1 VATFLQL
8 FLDNGDPYTVDG
20 KPLEQSE
27 DGKSYRLDGRVYE
40 IDPLV
45 MNGVRWASGSRSGNL
60 LMATFARIQI
70 PPTSPEMAARYAI
83 KAPGA
88 IKMGRWWIAISDAN
102 KAGAIIEPERTNV
115 IEESL
120 ERTAAEEHAK
130 TMKAKKIVG
139 IVATVAAGVIA
150 AAVIKKV
157 TAAKATS
164 TVQPSSSVL
173 KDIAQPIIESG
184 KQAAA
189 AAVTTALAAHQ
200 AAQTPEQQIIQID
213 QAPAS
218 NAGLWAVGGAV
229 AIGALVFAGK
239 AMSR

>member
-45 MNGVRWASGSRSGNL
+45 MNGVRWTSGSKSGNL
-60 LMATFARIQI
+60 LKAMFARIQI
-70 PPTSPEMAARYAI
+70 PPTSTEISARYAI

-88 IKMGRWWIAISDAN
+88 IKTGRWWIAISDAN

-115 IEESL
+115 IEKSL

-130 TMKAKKIVG
+130 TMKVKKIVG
-139 IVATVAAGVIA
+139 IVATVAAGVIT

-157 TAAKATS
+157 TAAKAAS

-189 AAVTTALAAHQ
+189 AAVTNALAAHT
-200 AAQTPEQQIIQID
+200 AAQTSEQQIIQID

-239 AMSR
+239 AMS